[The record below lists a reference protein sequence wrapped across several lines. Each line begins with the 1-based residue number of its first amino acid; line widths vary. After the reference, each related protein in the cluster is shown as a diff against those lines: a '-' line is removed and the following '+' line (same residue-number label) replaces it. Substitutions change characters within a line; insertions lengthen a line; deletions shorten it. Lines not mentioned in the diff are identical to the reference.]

1 MLIILLVIKFPFNH
15 LIIEIIQRI
24 TYIFA
29 IYYPINKHKIMET
42 GLKHVSTV
50 TVSAANTALTMGS
63 GDMEVFATPAMVA
76 LMENAAMKAVAPHLP
91 EGSTTVGAMM
101 ETSHIKPSALGET
114 VNAEAI
120 LEEIDG
126 RKLTFKVT
134 ASDSKGTI
142 GEGKHIRYIVD
153 RERFL
158 SKLK

>member
-1 MLIILLVIKFPFNH
+1 
-15 LIIEIIQRI
+15 
-24 TYIFA
+24 
-29 IYYPINKHKIMET
+29 MET

-101 ETSHIKPSALGET
+101 ETSHIKPSAIGET
-114 VNAEAI
+114 VNAEAV

-142 GEGKHIRYIVD
+142 GEGTHVRYIVD